1 MPGSWSLLLGARH
14 WSSAPP
20 AKDLPRRTLLLGAAA
35 ACLPPLGS
43 ARAAESLR
51 IGAGRGTIDFA
62 IGNSSLFRTTGS
74 FKQWQGMLRVDDADE
89 SRSSVTVKVA
99 TDSIDVLDAQQTA
112 MLKDADFFDVARFPE
127 MTYGSTR
134 IERLGES
141 AFKVEG
147 EITLRGITRPMPLD
161 VSVTE
166 RRPDA
171 PAGAAYAHVKATGRI
186 KRSEFGMV
194 KYIDMVG
201 DTVDFSIRT
210 DAWR

>member
-1 MPGSWSLLLGARH
+1 MTS
-14 WSSAPP
+14 P
-20 AKDLPRRTLLLGAAA
+20 ASFLKGRRFFVLGAAA
-35 ACLPPLGS
+35 VCLLPGRG

-74 FKQWQGMLRVDDADE
+74 FKQWQGMLQVDDADE
-89 SRSSVTVKVA
+89 SRSSVTVKVNTA
-99 TDSIDVLDAQQTA
+99 SIDVLDAQQTA
-112 MLKDADFFDVARFPE
+112 MLKDADFFDVAKFPE
-127 MTYGSTR
+127 MTYASTR
-134 IERLGES
+134 IHRIS
-141 AFKVEG
+141 DSVFKVEG
-147 EITLRGITRPMPLD
+147 EITLRGITRPMQLD

-166 RRPDA
+166 RKPNA
-171 PAGAAYAHVKATGRI
+171 PAGAAYARFKAEGKV

-194 KYIDMVG
+194 KFVDIVG